1 MCLINKNIL
10 CVGGTNY
17 KGFYLINISN
27 HQIMKNIIGY
37 NSIFFI
43 NKCNDGMLLC
53 SIVDEN
59 EWNYVCKYK
68 YENGDLIKKYIKFKP
83 NEYIAF
89 TIVELENGIFATGG
103 MDKEIKIWKD

>member
-1 MCLINKNIL
+1 
-10 CVGGTNY
+10 
-17 KGFYLINISN
+17 
-27 HQIMKNIIGY
+27 
-37 NSIFFI
+37 
-43 NKCNDGMLLC
+43 MLLC

-89 TIVELENGIFATGG
+89 TIVELRKWDFCYWRDGIRKLKYG
-103 MDKEIKIWKD
+103 KINNNV